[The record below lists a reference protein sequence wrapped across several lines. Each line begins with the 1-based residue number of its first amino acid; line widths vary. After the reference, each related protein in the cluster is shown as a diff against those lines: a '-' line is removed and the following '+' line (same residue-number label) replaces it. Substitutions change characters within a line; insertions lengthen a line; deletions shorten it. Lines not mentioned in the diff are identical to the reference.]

1 MTFSFP
7 GSTAAWERK
16 MSPLKFAES
25 QKGIYYYKV
34 INKSRCLFYA
44 KCPAGPKGCARSTIL
59 MFVMN
64 LAGSLC
70 LTHGPVLEK
79 FCS

>member
-1 MTFSFP
+1 M
-7 GSTAAWERK
+7 STAAWERK

-34 INKSRCLFYA
+34 INKSRRLFYT
-44 KCPAGPKGCARSTIL
+44 KCLAGPKGSAGSTIL
-59 MFVMN
+59 MFIMN
-64 LAGSLC
+64 PAGSMC